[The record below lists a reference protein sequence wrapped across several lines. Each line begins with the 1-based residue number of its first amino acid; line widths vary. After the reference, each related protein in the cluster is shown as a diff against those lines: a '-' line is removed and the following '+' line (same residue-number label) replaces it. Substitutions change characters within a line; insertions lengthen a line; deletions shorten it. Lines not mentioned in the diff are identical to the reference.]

1 MEGFDYEIKI
11 ENSPL
16 NVGINLNGLKVKNMK
31 LPSTPKVADFNISF
45 KDDSTCQELFDLMNN
60 SLIEKDA
67 IFDEVRL
74 RVLTKSYPYKS
85 KKKRLVKKW
94 WNKHSE
100 IRVYKNV
107 TFDFGANHE

>member
-1 MEGFDYEIKI
+1 MEGFSYEIKF
-11 ENSPL
+11 ENSPFEIG
-16 NVGINLNGLKVKNMK
+16 NNSNTLKVKSIE

-45 KDDSTCQELFDLMNN
+45 EDTSFYDMMKEWIDGISIDSDTV
-60 SLIEKDA
+60 
-67 IFDEVRL
+67 FDEVKV
-74 RVLTKSYPYKS
+74 RVLTKPYPYKS

-107 TFDFGANHE
+107 KLNFGE